1 MKPAAVGSVANTARM
16 YPQFAIDRIPAA
28 TNRIPPIIGIIVC
41 GFAGGG
47 PYIGGGDPG
56 GAVAGGGAA
65 GGGVTLEGGGRWGF
79 FKKEENPPPNHTT
92 PSHTNK
98 PTVSRRV

>member
-47 PYIGGGDPG
+47 PYIGGGISG
-56 GAVAGGGAA
+56 GADAGEWPAGGGGLQ
-65 GGGVTLEGGGRWGF
+65 GGGSRWGC
-79 FKKEENPPPNHTT
+79 FKRVETPPQTPVAPSPPEEP
-92 PSHTNK
+92 
-98 PTVSRRV
+98 

>member
-47 PYIGGGDPG
+47 PYIGGGSSG
-56 GAVAGGGAA
+56 GAGAGGRPTR
-65 GGGVTLEGGGRWGF
+65 GGVLLEGAPQRGCFIELGTA
-79 FKKEENPPPNHTT
+79 PQT
-92 PSHTNK
+92 PIPHL
-98 PTVSRRV
+98 PTRQP